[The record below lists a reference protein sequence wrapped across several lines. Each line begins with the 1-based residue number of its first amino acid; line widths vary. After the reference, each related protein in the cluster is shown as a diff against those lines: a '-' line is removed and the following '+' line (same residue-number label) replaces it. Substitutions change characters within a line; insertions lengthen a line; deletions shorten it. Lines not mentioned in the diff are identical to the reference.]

1 MGKQSC
7 ACQKHDGNFEY
18 RENTVI
24 QTKSVSRE
32 VYVALIEERRP
43 VTRPNSFI
51 YTLFGDF
58 VHRDP
63 TSHEELWVGGLIRL
77 MGEFG
82 LSEQAVRQAVSRM
95 SRQGWLVGRKHGNRS
110 YYSLTDRGRR
120 RVEAISPR
128 IYGPVVEWDG
138 RWRMLTYSI
147 AESNREGRD
156 GLRKDLT
163 VLGWAPLSASTWLTP
178 NDALEGAR
186 NAAEANGVLEN
197 VDLFTGEYFGPH
209 TDRELLETCWDLP
222 AIAEQYRGFIA
233 HYEPRLQNE
242 RARGALDEG
251 EAFVERMWLV
261 HDYRKFTYVDPG
273 LPSTLLP
280 AHWPGTVAAALFRE
294 YYALISAKAERH
306 FRKARE

>member
-1 MGKQSC
+1 ML
-7 ACQKHDGNFEY
+7 AP
-18 RENTVI
+18 
-24 QTKSVSRE
+24 
-32 VYVALIEERRP
+32 ERRP

-63 TSHEELWVGGLIRL
+63 GSNDELWVGALIRL

-95 SRQGWLVGRKHGNRS
+95 SRQGWLLARKRGNRS
-110 YYSLTDRGRR
+110 YYALTERGRA

-138 RWRMLTYSI
+138 RWRMLTYSV
-147 AESNREGRD
+147 AESKREARD
-156 GLRKDLT
+156 KLRKDLT
-163 VLGWAPLSASTWLTP
+163 VLGWAPLSASTWLSP
-178 NDALEGAR
+178 HEALELAR
-186 NAAEANGVLEN
+186 SAAESSGVLDN
-197 VDLFTGEYFGPH
+197 VDLFAGEYLGPH
-209 TDRELLETCWDLP
+209 TDRQLLERCWDLP
-222 AIAEQYRGFIA
+222 AIAEQYREFIA
-233 HYEPRLQNE
+233 RYEPRLQHE
-242 RARGALDEG
+242 RSSHALQED

-280 AHWPGTVAAALFRE
+280 AHWPGTAAAALFRE

-306 FRKARE
+306 FHGASL

>member
-1 MGKQSC
+1 L
-7 ACQKHDGNFEY
+7 
-18 RENTVI
+18 TV
-24 QTKSVSRE
+24 
-32 VYVALIEERRP
+32 APDRRL

-58 VHRDP
+58 VHRVPDGGAP
-63 TSHEELWVGGLIRL
+63 ADELWVGALIRL

-95 SRQGWLVGRKHGNRS
+95 SRQGWLVARKRGNRS
-110 YYSLTDRGRR
+110 YYALTDRGRR

-147 AESNREGRD
+147 AEKNREGRD
-156 GLRKDLT
+156 GLRKDLQ
-163 VLGWAPLSASTWLTP
+163 VLGWAPLSASAWISP
-178 NDALEGAR
+178 HDALDAAR
-186 NAAEANGVLEN
+186 NAAEANGVLES
-197 VDLFTGEYFGPH
+197 VDLFAGEYFGPR
-209 TDRELLETCWDLP
+209 TDRELLEKCWDLP
-222 AIAEQYRGFIA
+222 AIAGQYREFVSQ
-233 HYEPRLQNE
+233 YEPRLHSE
-242 RARGALDEG
+242 RAKGAMSED

-280 AHWPGTVAAALFRE
+280 AHWPGTAAAALFRE
-294 YYALISAKAERH
+294 YYAAISPKAERF
-306 FRKARE
+306 FRTARG

>member
-1 MGKQSC
+1 MAG
-7 ACQKHDGNFEY
+7 
-18 RENTVI
+18 
-24 QTKSVSRE
+24 VS
-32 VYVALIEERRP
+32 RP

-63 TSHEELWVGGLIRL
+63 SSNGELWIGSLIRL

-95 SRQGWLVGRKHGNRS
+95 SRQGWLAAGRHGSRA
-110 YYSLTDRGRR
+110 YYSLTVRGRK

-138 RWRMLTYSI
+138 RWRMLTYSVP
-147 AESNREGRD
+147 ESKRDGRD
-156 GLRKDLT
+156 GLRKDLA
-163 VLGWAPLSASTWLTP
+163 VLGWAPLSASTWLSP
-178 NDALEGAR
+178 HDALETAR
-186 NAAEANGVLEN
+186 AAATSNGVLESI
-197 VDLFTGEYFGPH
+197 DLFTGEYRGPH
-209 TDRELLETCWDLP
+209 TDRELLERCWDLP
-222 AIAEQYRGFIA
+222 AIAQQYRGFIST
-233 HYEPRLQNE
+233 YEGRLQTE
-242 RARGALDEG
+242 RATSHLRDD

-280 AHWPGTVAAALFRE
+280 AHWPGTLAAALFRE
-294 YYALISAKAERH
+294 YYALISNKAEHHYRAS
-306 FRKARE
+306 RSPGAQ

>member
-1 MGKQSC
+1 VTL
-7 ACQKHDGNFEY
+7 AP
-18 RENTVI
+18 
-24 QTKSVSRE
+24 
-32 VYVALIEERRP
+32 ERRP

-63 TSHEELWVGGLIRL
+63 TSKDELWVGGLIRL

-95 SRQGWLVGRKHGNRS
+95 SRQGWLAGSRRGNRS
-110 YYSLTDRGRR
+110 YYALTERGRR

-138 RWRMLTYSI
+138 RWRMLTYTI
-147 AESNREGRD
+147 TESNREGRD

-163 VLGWAPLSASTWLTP
+163 VLGWAPVSASTWLSP
-178 NDALEGAR
+178 RDALDAAR
-186 NAAEANGVLEN
+186 NAAEANGVLDN
-197 VDLFTGEYFGPH
+197 VDFFVGEYFGPH
-209 TDRELLETCWDLP
+209 TDRELLEKCWDLP
-222 AIAEQYRGFIA
+222 AIAGQYRDFIA
-233 HYEPRLQNE
+233 RYEPHLQTE
-242 RARGALDEG
+242 RAKDGMNED

-280 AHWPGTVAAALFRE
+280 AHWPGTVAGALFRE
-294 YYALISAKAERH
+294 YYAILSNKAEH
-306 FRKARE
+306 FFRTARE